1 MDHHAAGTDPWD
13 ILTSLIN
20 TKEPADALLLSIE
33 EVLRAGHGGPSNVQY
48 RSWCSG
54 RKVQTHLALIS
65 AFASQN
71 SGLDIPPEIV
81 ALLLD
86 VDVPDG
92 DSLLGR
98 IRDRF
103 SEL

>member
-1 MDHHAAGTDPWD
+1 MHGWM
-13 ILTSLIN
+13 ILSSLIN
-20 TKEPADALLLSIE
+20 TKEPVDALLLSIE

-54 RKVQTHLALIS
+54 RMVETHLALIS
-65 AFASQN
+65 AFASLN
-71 SGLDIPPEIV
+71 SGLDIPPRVI

-92 DSLLGR
+92 DTLLGR

>member
-1 MDHHAAGTDPWD
+1 M
-13 ILTSLIN
+13 
-20 TKEPADALLLSIE
+20 
-33 EVLRAGHGGPSNVQY
+33 
-48 RSWCSG
+48 
-54 RKVQTHLALIS
+54 VQTHLALMS

-71 SGLDIPPEIV
+71 SGLDISPEVI

-92 DSLLGR
+92 DTLLGR

>member
-1 MDHHAAGTDPWD
+1 M
-13 ILTSLIN
+13 
-20 TKEPADALLLSIE
+20 
-33 EVLRAGHGGPSNVQY
+33 QY
-48 RSWCSG
+48 RKWCSG
-54 RKVQTHLALIS
+54 KKVETHLALIS

-71 SGLDIPPEIV
+71 SGLDIPPEII

-98 IRDRF
+98 SRGRL
-103 SEL
+103 SELEP

>member
-1 MDHHAAGTDPWD
+1 M
-13 ILTSLIN
+13 
-20 TKEPADALLLSIE
+20 
-33 EVLRAGHGGPSNVQY
+33 QY

-54 RKVQTHLALIS
+54 SKVQTHLSLIS

-71 SGLDIPPEIV
+71 SGLDIPAEIV

>member
-1 MDHHAAGTDPWD
+1 M
-13 ILTSLIN
+13 
-20 TKEPADALLLSIE
+20 
-33 EVLRAGHGGPSNVQY
+33 QY

-54 RKVQTHLALIS
+54 RMVQTHLALIS
-65 AFASQN
+65 AFVSQN
-71 SGLDIPPEIV
+71 SGLDISPEVI

-92 DSLLGR
+92 DTLLGR